1 MRVGAVLGGPLAL
14 ARLWVFR
21 VGVEAGFG
29 LHDEANGEVL
39 AWHRERV
46 CPFDL
51 RRAMVV
57 AKG

>member
-1 MRVGAVLGGPLAL
+1 MLGGPLAL